1 MKTLIPLI
9 LLLSVTTGCA
19 TLGSVVPEQGSN
31 GSAFEGAASTAP
43 SAPIAPPLQ
52 DQNIG
57 PRLVIPA
64 TGGAPVI
71 GIPVGGNFYLPVTG
85 GAPITGIPIGP

>member
-9 LLLSVTTGCA
+9 LLLAATTGCA
-19 TLGSVVPEQGSN
+19 TQGFAVREQGSG
-31 GSAFEGAASTAP
+31 GSSFEPTASAASPA
-43 SAPIAPPLQ
+43 AIAPPLP

-64 TGGAPVI
+64 TGGVPVI
-71 GIPVGGNFYLPVTG
+71 GIPVGGDLYIPVTG